1 MDQIIVLVIV
11 LAVVAVVTAVIVFT
25 HWRRQ
30 ISIWWQDRQE
40 EKEIVSANNR
50 HFKNLKEGK

>member
-11 LAVVAVVTAVIVFT
+11 LVTIAAGVAVIVFT

-30 ISIWWQDRQE
+30 ISIWWQERRDA
-40 EKEIVSANNR
+40 KETISANNR
-50 HFKNLKEGK
+50 HFKKMKEGK